1 MNEDN
6 NPVDN
11 AVTNMVSDD
20 INTITDN
27 DNHSQLVEVDTI
39 HTETVD
45 NPIDTVDTQ
54 IVETETESEKVGKG
68 RPPHLKTEDTQNR
81 VYILATVGT
90 RHEDI
95 ATVLNISHDT
105 LVKYY
110 KEELDKGRIEAN
122 ASVAETLFKQAKEGN
137 TTAMIFWLKSRAK
150 WKETSQHEIS
160 GNPDGTP
167 VEVKIITGL

>member
-1 MNEDN
+1 MNNELN

-11 AVTNMVSDD
+11 MVDNMV
-20 INTITDN
+20 DN
-27 DNHSQLVEVDTI
+27 DKALT
-39 HTETVD
+39 
-45 NPIDTVDTQ
+45 PIDNLPIDA
-54 IVETETESEKVGKG
+54 IETEESKVGKG
-68 RPPHLKTEDTQNR
+68 RPPHLPNADTRNR
-81 VYILATVGT
+81 VYMLSTVGT

-95 ATVLNISHDT
+95 ASVLSISHDT

-137 TTAMIFWLKSRAK
+137 TTAMIFWLKSRAR
-150 WKETSQHEIS
+150 WKESTQHEIS

-167 VEVKIITGL
+167 IEVKIVTGID

>member
-1 MNEDN
+1 MNDIDN

-11 AVTNMVSDD
+11 VDTIMVSDD
-20 INTITDN
+20 INTIKDN
-27 DNHSQLVEVDTI
+27 DNHSQLVE
-39 HTETVD
+39 TETD
-45 NPIDTVDTQ
+45 
-54 IVETETESEKVGKG
+54 KVGKG
-68 RPPHLKTEDTQNR
+68 RPPHLATADTRNR
-81 VYILATVGT
+81 VYILSTVGT

-95 ATVLNISHDT
+95 ATVLSISHDT

-150 WKETSQHEIS
+150 WKESTQHEIS
-160 GNPDGTP
+160 GNADGTP
-167 VEVKIITGL
+167 IEVKIVTGID

>member
-1 MNEDN
+1 MNEIDN

-20 INTITDN
+20 INSI
-27 DNHSQLVEVDTI
+27 VD
-39 HTETVD
+39 
-45 NPIDTVDTQ
+45 
-54 IVETETESEKVGKG
+54 VETAETSEVIESPRKAG
-68 RPPHLKTEDTQNR
+68 RPPHLPNADTRNK
-81 VYILATVGT
+81 VYMLSTVGT

-95 ATVLNISHDT
+95 ASVLGITHDT

-110 KEELDKGRIEAN
+110 KEELDNGRIEAN

-137 TTAMIFWLKSRAK
+137 TTAMIFWLKSRAR
-150 WKETSQHEIS
+150 WKESTQHEIS

-167 VEVKIITGL
+167 IEVKIVTGID

>member
-1 MNEDN
+1 MNNELN

-11 AVTNMVSDD
+11 VDTIIVSDD
-20 INTITDN
+20 INTINDN
-27 DNHSQLVEVDTI
+27 DNHSQLVEMDNQSI
-39 HTETVD
+39 KTEED
-45 NPIDTVDTQ
+45 
-54 IVETETESEKVGKG
+54 KVGKG
-68 RPPHLKTEDTQNR
+68 RPPHLATADTR
-81 VYILATVGT
+81 IKVYTLSTVGT

-95 ATVLNISHDT
+95 ASVLGISHDT

-167 VEVKIITGL
+167 VEVKIVTGID

>member
-1 MNEDN
+1 MNEEI
-6 NPVDN
+6 NPVDIMDN
-11 AVTNMVSDD
+11 SM
-20 INTITDN
+20 IETDKA
-27 DNHSQLVEVDTI
+27 LTPVDAL
-39 HTETVD
+39 
-45 NPIDTVDTQ
+45 PIDTIDK
-54 IVETETESEKVGKG
+54 EEDKVGKG
-68 RPPHLKTEDTQNR
+68 RPPHLPNADTR
-81 VYILATVGT
+81 IKVYTLSTVGT

-95 ATVLNISHDT
+95 ASVLGISHDT

-167 VEVKIITGL
+167 VEVKIVTGID

>member
-1 MNEDN
+1 MNDDN

-11 AVTNMVSDD
+11 MVDNMVEDSKAL
-20 INTITDN
+20 TP
-27 DNHSQLVEVDTI
+27 VDAL
-39 HTETVD
+39 
-45 NPIDTVDTQ
+45 PIDT
-54 IVETETESEKVGKG
+54 IETEIDKVGKG
-68 RPPHLKTEDTQNR
+68 RPPHLPNADTR
-81 VYILATVGT
+81 IKVYTLSTVGT

-95 ATVLNISHDT
+95 ASVLGISHDT

-167 VEVKIITGL
+167 VEVKIVTGID

>member
-1 MNEDN
+1 MNEDI
-6 NPVDN
+6 NPVDIMDN
-11 AVTNMVSDD
+11 SM
-20 INTITDN
+20 IETDKA
-27 DNHSQLVEVDTI
+27 LTP
-39 HTETVD
+39 VD
-45 NPIDTVDTQ
+45 NLPIDA
-54 IVETETESEKVGKG
+54 IETEESKAGKG
-68 RPPHLKTEDTQNR
+68 RPPHLATADTRNK
-81 VYILATVGT
+81 VYTLSTVGT

-95 ATVLNISHDT
+95 ASVLSISHDT

-150 WKETSQHEIS
+150 WKESTQHEIS

-167 VEVKIITGL
+167 IEVKIVTGID

>member
-1 MNEDN
+1 MSEDN

-11 AVTNMVSDD
+11 AVNNMVSDD
-20 INTITDN
+20 INTIN
-27 DNHSQLVEVDTI
+27 DIETI
-39 HTETVD
+39 ETSKD
-45 NPIDTVDTQ
+45 MI
-54 IVETETESEKVGKG
+54 ESPRKAG
-68 RPPHLKTEDTQNR
+68 RPPHLPNADTRNK
-81 VYILATVGT
+81 VYMLSTVGT

-95 ATVLNISHDT
+95 ASVLGITHDT

-150 WKETSQHEIS
+150 WKESTQHEIS

-167 VEVKIITGL
+167 VEVKIVTGIE

>member
-1 MNEDN
+1 MNDIDN

-11 AVTNMVSDD
+11 AVNNMV
-20 INTITDN
+20 DN
-27 DNHSQLVEVDTI
+27 DKALT
-39 HTETVD
+39 
-45 NPIDTVDTQ
+45 PIDNLPIDA
-54 IVETETESEKVGKG
+54 IETEESKVGKG
-68 RPPHLKTEDTQNR
+68 RPPHLPNADTR
-81 VYILATVGT
+81 IKVYTLSTVGT

-95 ATVLNISHDT
+95 ASVLGISHDT

-150 WKETSQHEIS
+150 WKESTQHEIS
-160 GNPDGTP
+160 GNADGTP
-167 VEVKIITGL
+167 IEVKIVTGID

>member
-1 MNEDN
+1 MEEIDN

-11 AVTNMVSDD
+11 KVTDMVSD
-20 INTITDN
+20 NKESYPALT
-27 DNHSQLVEVDTI
+27 EVFEAVKEDPDMI
-39 HTETVD
+39 
-45 NPIDTVDTQ
+45 
-54 IVETETESEKVGKG
+54 EKVKKAG
-68 RPPHLKTEDTQNR
+68 RPPHLPNADTRNK
-81 VYILATVGT
+81 VYMLSTVGT

-95 ATVLNISHDT
+95 ASVLGITHDT

-110 KEELDKGRIEAN
+110 KEELDNGRIEAN

-150 WKETSQHEIS
+150 WKESTQHEIS

-167 VEVKIITGL
+167 VEVKIVTGID

>member
-1 MNEDN
+1 MEEITN

-11 AVTNMVSDD
+11 VDTIMVSDQVNVLQD
-20 INTITDN
+20 SKALTPVDDLSKDN
-27 DNHSQLVEVDTI
+27 IE
-39 HTETVD
+39 EGG
-45 NPIDTVDTQ
+45 
-54 IVETETESEKVGKG
+54 KVG
-68 RPPHLKTEDTQNR
+68 RPPHLPNADTRNK
-81 VYILATVGT
+81 VYMLSTVGT

-95 ATVLNISHDT
+95 ASVLSISHDT

-137 TTAMIFWLKSRAK
+137 TTAMIFWLKSRAR
-150 WKETSQHEIS
+150 WKESTQHEIS

-167 VEVKIITGL
+167 VEVKIITGIE

>member
-1 MNEDN
+1 MNEDI
-6 NPVDN
+6 NPVDKEVN
-11 AVTNMVSDD
+11 NMVDL
-20 INTITDN
+20 
-27 DNHSQLVEVDTI
+27 QEVDSLP
-39 HTETVD
+39 VD
-45 NPIDTVDTQ
+45 
-54 IVETETESEKVGKG
+54 VETDKAGRG
-68 RPPHLKTEDTQNR
+68 RPPHLATADTRNK
-81 VYILATVGT
+81 VYILSTVGT

-95 ATVLNISHDT
+95 ATVLSISHDT

-167 VEVKIITGL
+167 VEVKIVTGID

>member
-1 MNEDN
+1 MNDINN

-11 AVTNMVSDD
+11 VVTPMVSDD
-20 INTITDN
+20 INTID
-27 DNHSQLVEVDTI
+27 DGQALLPVDAL
-39 HTETVD
+39 
-45 NPIDTVDTQ
+45 PIDTIDK
-54 IVETETESEKVGKG
+54 EEDKVGKG
-68 RPPHLKTEDTQNR
+68 RPPHLPNADTR
-81 VYILATVGT
+81 IKVYTLSTVGT

-95 ATVLNISHDT
+95 ASVLGISHDT

-167 VEVKIITGL
+167 VEVKIVTGID

>member
-1 MNEDN
+1 MNDINN

-11 AVTNMVSDD
+11 AVNIMVEDSK
-20 INTITDN
+20 
-27 DNHSQLVEVDTI
+27 SLLPVDSL
-39 HTETVD
+39 
-45 NPIDTVDTQ
+45 PIDTIDK
-54 IVETETESEKVGKG
+54 EENKVGKG
-68 RPPHLKTEDTQNR
+68 RPPHLPNDDTR
-81 VYILATVGT
+81 IKVYTLSTVGT

-95 ATVLNISHDT
+95 ASVLGISHDT

-167 VEVKIITGL
+167 VEVKIVTGID

>member
-1 MNEDN
+1 MNNEPN

-11 AVTNMVSDD
+11 VVTNMVSDD

-45 NPIDTVDTQ
+45 TQ
-54 IVETETESEKVGKG
+54 IVETETEEEKASRG
-68 RPPHLKTEDTQNR
+68 RPPHLPNTDTRNR

-95 ATVLNISHDT
+95 ATVLSISHDT

-167 VEVKIITGL
+167 VEVKIITGI

>member
-1 MNEDN
+1 MNEDVTI
-6 NPVDN
+6 NPVDIMDN
-11 AVTNMVSDD
+11 SM
-20 INTITDN
+20 IETDKVLTPI
-27 DNHSQLVEVDTI
+27 DNL
-39 HTETVD
+39 
-45 NPIDTVDTQ
+45 PIDTIDK
-54 IVETETESEKVGKG
+54 EESKVGKG
-68 RPPHLKTEDTQNR
+68 RPPHLPNADTR
-81 VYILATVGT
+81 IKVYTLSTVGT

-95 ATVLNISHDT
+95 ASVLGISHDT

-167 VEVKIITGL
+167 VEVKIVTGID